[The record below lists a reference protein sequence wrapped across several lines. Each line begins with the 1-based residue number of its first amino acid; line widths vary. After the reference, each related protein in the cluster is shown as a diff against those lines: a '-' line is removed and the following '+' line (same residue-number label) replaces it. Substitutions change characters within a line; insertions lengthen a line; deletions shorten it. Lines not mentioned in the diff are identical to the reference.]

1 MFNQF
6 RPSCCVPRIANTT
19 EVSRKESLLSIRD
32 IASPTFGEAPYDHHH
47 VGHTHFWERAMLSRR
62 QFMTA
67 AAATTGV
74 VLGSGLWMP
83 GLAQAWENAPRP
95 IPGGFTFNGKF
106 FHVDPLSPGLT
117 ENSSIFDFHG
127 AIGAAIIDGTGK
139 GTNTKTG
146 VSSSLTFDT
155 DMRFMQG
162 VYIGMDGEK
171 HSGTFS
177 FI

>member
-1 MFNQF
+1 M
-6 RPSCCVPRIANTT
+6 
-19 EVSRKESLLSIRD
+19 SIRD
-32 IASPTFGEAPYDHHH
+32 IDSPNVGESPHDHQY

-74 VLGSGLWMP
+74 VLGSGPWMP
-83 GLAQAWENAPRP
+83 GMVQAWGNAPKP
-95 IPGGFTFNGKF
+95 IPGDFQPFGPGTTV
-106 FHVDPLSPGLT
+106 FHVDALSPGPNA
-117 ENSSIFDFHG
+117 ENSTIFDFHG
-127 AIGAAIIDGTGK
+127 AIGAAIIDGTGR

-146 VSSSLTFDT
+146 VTTSLTFDT

-162 VYIGMDGEK
+162 VYIGLDGEK